1 MTPTNNI
8 TEFGLGGRL
17 IPRSLVDSR
26 SDSLTAAL
34 RSINELGAVVSGVS
48 ANVSQISRDQNA
60 VNPAWRDAVFDA
72 VIGT

>member
-1 MTPTNNI
+1 MTPWNNI

-17 IPRSLVDSR
+17 ISRSVVDSH
-26 SDSLTAAL
+26 SKELTAAL
-34 RSINELGAVVSGVS
+34 RSINEHGAVVSGVS
-48 ANVSQISRDQNA
+48 TNVSQIPRDQNA